1 MEIMKRCLF
10 CGKAE
15 HCFKKTSKGRTYEGA
30 EVLLKAHNEFWF
42 CQNVDCLFYIH
53 IELFVFKH
61 MVWDNVDFYW
71 REDNITELNLEAV
84 RKFNRK
90 NAILNGYGRI

>member
-1 MEIMKRCLF
+1 MKRCLF

-15 HCFKKTSKGRTYEGA
+15 HCFTKCSKGKNYDGK
-30 EVLLKAHNEFWF
+30 EVLLSAHNEFWF
-42 CQNVDCLFYIH
+42 CQNEECPFSIQLTPYVFIH
-53 IELFVFKH
+53 LIWE
-61 MVWDNVDFYW
+61 NTDFYW
-71 REDNITELNLEAV
+71 KPNNITELNLEAV